1 MPDGRGPSV
10 RARQLA
16 RELRRLRTERGLTG
30 EQVSSDLGWSSAKI
44 SRLEMARTAI
54 TLADLRR
61 LLNRYDAGDSTA
73 ERLTELARKARERGW
88 WETYVDSFDENYATF
103 ISLEDDATFMH
114 CYHMNVVNG
123 LLQSESYTRA
133 IVTSGGPK
141 PYGELERRIQVRL
154 RRQERLRDDDALN
167 VWAVLDEAT
176 LRRNIGG
183 DEVMHEQLEHLIE
196 VAETPNVTLQILP
209 YEAGAHSSLPGSF
222 VIFGF
227 QQPDDPRIVALETL
241 VGNLIIEDDVQVF
254 RHTLTF
260 DELRNK
266 ALSPEESLPFISRI
280 AHDYK
285 A

>member
-16 RELRRLRTERGLTG
+16 RELRRLRTEQGLTG
-30 EQVSSDLGWSSAKI
+30 EQVASELGWSSAKI

-54 TLADLRR
+54 TVADLRR
-61 LLNRYDAGDSTA
+61 LLTRYDAGDTTV

-88 WETYVDSFDENYATF
+88 WEAYVDSFDENYATF

-123 LLQSESYTRA
+123 LLQTERYARA
-133 IVTSGGPK
+133 IITSGGPK
-141 PYGELERRIQVRL
+141 PHGELERRIRVRL
-154 RRQERLRDDDALN
+154 TRQKRLYEGDALH

-183 DEVMHEQLEHLIE
+183 DEVMHEQLGHLIE
-196 VAETPNVTLQILP
+196 MAEAPNITLQTLP

-227 QQPDDPRIVALETL
+227 EHPDDPRVVALETL

-254 RHTLTF
+254 RHILTF
-260 DELRNK
+260 DELREK
-266 ALSPEESLPFISRI
+266 ALSPEESKPFISRI
-280 AHDYK
+280 ARDYQR
-285 A
+285 